1 MNDVNNPLFEA
12 DSITVFEAFCPD
24 RAAFLV
30 GGIGM
35 LTAEEAQ
42 QLGLILLSYAWRNG
56 MKTTLAKPAVIAA
69 RQISVFCNGGL
80 VLFAD
85 EICGHGTCCRPPKH
99 AGQCDQFDGP
109 QSPDSVK
116 PHLP

>member
-1 MNDVNNPLFEA
+1 MNDVNNPLFKA
-12 DSITVFEAFCPD
+12 DSITVFEAFCPV
-24 RAAFLV
+24 RVAFLV

-42 QLGLILLSYAWRNG
+42 QLGLILLSYAYRNG
-56 MKTTLAKPAVIAA
+56 VKTVLAKPAVIAA
-69 RQISVFCNGGL
+69 RQIAVFCDKGL

-85 EICGHGTCCRPPKH
+85 EICGGGTCCRPPNH
-99 AGQCDQFDGP
+99 QGQCDQFDSP
-109 QSPDSVK
+109 QSADSVK